1 MLDGDML
8 LRQKRDEVPVGTLS
22 CPDRNME
29 VFNQLSHYEG
39 LRLLPSVCGWKLIQ
53 QTIIIRNERMKA
65 LTKVLSLLDKI
76 SITAFICSLSYQ
88 GYTNGKNVLSL
99 ITLFSAFAF
108 FVYLCR
114 YYRNKPFGNKIIDIF
129 VITMCIIDFANSEDI
144 PLIGGT
150 AIIAALIDLFFFLYL
165 DYCEIKRVCK

>member
-1 MLDGDML
+1 
-8 LRQKRDEVPVGTLS
+8 
-22 CPDRNME
+22 
-29 VFNQLSHYEG
+29 
-39 LRLLPSVCGWKLIQ
+39 
-53 QTIIIRNERMKA
+53 MKA

-129 VITMCIIDFANSEDI
+129 VITMCTIEFANSEDI

-150 AIIAALIDLFFFLYL
+150 TIIAALIDLIFFLYL
-165 DYCEIKRVCK
+165 DYCEIKRVFK